1 MAILKISEVI
11 TQPEGLKVPQSS
23 SLTLPLSLATEQA
36 TGIGNIGK
44 QLVKIYEDQKDKED
58 NSTYLD
64 IITKISPE
72 LSTIYSAAS
81 NETNVLKGAQI
92 FRDTIKEKDFLSQ
105 YPDISR
111 NAKDKI
117 NTWLYK
123 QQIELLPKL
132 SSKITENSIK
142 KTEVT
147 NENYLTQLNIKRS
160 TVTNPYEAALGD
172 AEFNKTI
179 NDPAFKNIYDA
190 KEYDKIVKDKNLQ
203 SLRFIV
209 ENNTKLDPLLTINN
223 AETIA
228 NTFGEKRA
236 NLILENAKAR
246 LVSESTKKLDRE
258 KFETRAT
265 TESQNTYFAELS
277 TRINNANKNPND
289 KEAIEARPDLDFI
302 YDLKN
307 KGSINSAQYARL
319 VQTYTSKEVLTDDQ
333 FLNELNVQ
341 IAVADSVDKID
352 TLQEI
357 VNADVTIMKRLKVD
371 DLVKFNEILNKSK
384 EDRKGFRDF
393 QNYLKIL
400 QADVGDPTGVLFAF
414 NKDAGDAKTR
424 AVRAA
429 ERYKSFVYDE
439 KMKPEDAYVAAI
451 KDEQKF
457 IPKITQIPQPE
468 RFAPR
473 FKEFNQENYKDNF
486 KQIRKDLAEEY
497 KTGKINFKT
506 LDRDLS
512 QLDLI
517 EDIADISKDKN
528 SFFGFQ
534 APKDDKSKP
543 QGSIKQNKSFL
554 PGQ

>member
-1 MAILKISEVI
+1 
-11 TQPEGLKVPQSS
+11 
-23 SLTLPLSLATEQA
+23 LSLATEQA

-92 FRDTIKEKDFLSQ
+92 FRDAIKEKDFLSQ

-111 NAKDKI
+111 NARDKI
-117 NTWLYK
+117 NTWLVK

-160 TVTNPYEAALGD
+160 SATDYYSATLAD
-172 AEFNKTI
+172 KEFDTFI
-179 NDPAFKNIYDA
+179 NNPAFKNIYDA

-209 ENNTKLDPLLTINN
+209 ENNNKIDPLLTINN

-228 NTFGEKRA
+228 NIFGEKRA
-236 NLILENAKAR
+236 GLILENAKAR

-341 IAVADSVDKID
+341 IAIADTVDKID
-352 TLQEI
+352 TIQDI
-357 VNADVTIMKRLKVD
+357 VNADVTIMKRLK
-371 DLVKFNEILNKSK
+371 
-384 EDRKGFRDF
+384 R
-393 QNYLKIL
+393 
-400 QADVGDPTGVLFAF
+400 
-414 NKDAGDAKTR
+414 
-424 AVRAA
+424 
-429 ERYKSFVYDE
+429 
-439 KMKPEDAYVAAI
+439 
-451 KDEQKF
+451 
-457 IPKITQIPQPE
+457 
-468 RFAPR
+468 
-473 FKEFNQENYKDNF
+473 
-486 KQIRKDLAEEY
+486 
-497 KTGKINFKT
+497 
-506 LDRDLS
+506 
-512 QLDLI
+512 
-517 EDIADISKDKN
+517 
-528 SFFGFQ
+528 
-534 APKDDKSKP
+534 
-543 QGSIKQNKSFL
+543 
-554 PGQ
+554 

>member
-1 MAILKISEVI
+1 MATLKIAEVI
-11 TQPEGLKVPQSS
+11 TQPEGLKVPQSA

-36 TGIGNIGK
+36 SGISNIGK
-44 QLVKIYEDQKDKED
+44 QLVKIYEDQKEKED

-64 IITKISPE
+64 IISKISPE
-72 LSTIYSAAS
+72 LSTIYTAAS
-81 NETNVLKGAQI
+81 NETNVVKGAQI
-92 FRDTIKEKDFLSQ
+92 FRDAIKEKDFLSQ

-111 NAKDKI
+111 NAKEKI
-117 NTWLYK
+117 STWLNK

-132 SSKITENSIK
+132 SAKIIENSIK
-142 KTEVT
+142 KTEIT
-147 NENYLTQLNIKRS
+147 NDNYLTQLNIKRS
-160 TVTNPYEAALGD
+160 TVTNAYDAALGD
-172 AEFNKTI
+172 NEFDAFVKN
-179 NDPAFKNIYDA
+179 PAFRSIYDA
-190 KEYDKIVKDKNLQ
+190 KEYDKIVKDKHLQ

-209 ENNTKLDPLLTINN
+209 ENNNKIDPLLTINN
-223 AETIA
+223 AENIA
-228 NTFGEKRA
+228 KIFGEKRGA
-236 NLILENAKAR
+236 LILENAKAR

-265 TESQNTYFAELS
+265 TDLQNTYFAELS

-319 VQTYTSKEVLTDDQ
+319 VQTYTKSEVLSDEQ

-400 QADVGDPTGVLFAF
+400 QADVGDPSGVLFAF
-414 NKDAGDAKTR
+414 NKDVGDAKAR

-457 IPKITQIPQPE
+457 IPKISQLPQPE
-468 RFAPR
+468 RFTPR
-473 FKEFNQENYKDNF
+473 FKEFNQENYKANF
-486 KQIRKDLAEEY
+486 KQLRKDLAEEY
-497 KTGKINFKT
+497 KTGKINFKS
-506 LDRDLS
+506 LDKELS

-517 EDIADISKDKN
+517 EDIAEISKDKN
-528 SFFGFQ
+528 SFFGFKEQ
-534 APKDDKSKP
+534 V
-543 QGSIKQNKSFL
+543 QGNIKKNKSFL

>member
-1 MAILKISEVI
+1 M
-11 TQPEGLKVPQSS
+11 
-23 SLTLPLSLATEQA
+23 SLATEQA

-81 NETNVLKGAQI
+81 NETNVIKGAQI

-117 NTWLYK
+117 NTWLVK

-147 NENYLTQLNIKRS
+147 NDNYLTQLNLKRA
-160 TVTNPYEAALGD
+160 TVTNAYDAALGD
-172 AEFNKTI
+172 NEFDSFIKN
-179 NDPAFKNIYDA
+179 PAFRSIYDA

-209 ENNTKLDPLLTINN
+209 ENNNKIDPLLTINN

-228 NTFGEKRA
+228 NIFGEKRGS
-236 NLILENAKAR
+236 LILESAKAR
-246 LVSESTKKLDRE
+246 LVSQETKKLDRE

-265 TESQNTYFAELS
+265 TELQNTYFAELS

-319 VQTYTSKEVLTDDQ
+319 VQTYTSKEVLSDDQ

-457 IPKITQIPQPE
+457 IPKITQMPQPE
-468 RFAPR
+468 RFTPR

-506 LDRDLS
+506 LDRELS
-512 QLDLI
+512 QFDLI

-528 SFFGFQ
+528 LFFGFQ
-534 APKDDKSKP
+534 APQDDKSKP
-543 QGSIKQNKSFL
+543 KGSIKQNKSFL